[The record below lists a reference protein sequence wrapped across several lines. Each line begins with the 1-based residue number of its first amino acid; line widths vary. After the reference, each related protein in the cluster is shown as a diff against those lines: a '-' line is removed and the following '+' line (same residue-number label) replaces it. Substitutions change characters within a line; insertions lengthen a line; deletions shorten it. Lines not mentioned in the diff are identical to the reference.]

1 MLPVTEDRHRK
12 AEDRTPIL
20 RPPTSA
26 LGPQSSPAGIYIHVP
41 FCRAK
46 CPYCDFYS
54 VTALDRI
61 DAFVKALPAEMEM
74 QRPRIAHADTVYFG
88 GGTPSLLSARQIE
101 TILDAVHTRF
111 AVTAN
116 AEVTLEVNPG
126 TVGRRDLD
134 AFCRAGVNRLNIG
147 LQSTNDRTLSFLG
160 RIHSADT
167 GIATYRDARDAGFD
181 NVGLDLIYAVPGQTR
196 KAWEAE
202 MTRVVALAPDHL
214 SCYTLTIEA
223 GTPLARRVEEGR
235 VRPLDESIAGDLFS
249 ATADFLEA
257 NGYRQYEISNYAR
270 VCNKDRSDLRS
281 RHNRKYW
288 NFIDYLG
295 FGPAAHSL
303 SGATRRWNCPTLDE
317 YMAALQRGASPEVGR
332 EELTR
337 NQQIL
342 EAVYLG
348 LRQTGGID
356 TELFSSRFQSD
367 FYDRFGKQVD
377 QLAGE
382 ELLEKS
388 ETRVRL
394 TRLGM
399 RFLESVVQ
407 RMLD

>member
-1 MLPVTEDRHRK
+1 MTEDRIRK
-12 AEDRTPIL
+12 VEDRTNVL
-20 RPPTSA
+20 RPPTPDIR
-26 LGPQSSPAGIYIHVP
+26 PQPLPAGIYIHIP

-61 DAFVKALPAEMEM
+61 DAFVMALPAEMDM
-74 QRPRIAHADTVYFG
+74 QRHRISLADTVYFG
-88 GGTPSLLSARQIE
+88 GGTPSLLSARRIE
-101 TILDAVHTRF
+101 RILDAVYARF
-111 AVTAN
+111 AVTAD

-126 TVGRRDLD
+126 TVGRRDLE
-134 AFCRAGVNRLNIG
+134 AFRRAGVNRLNIG
-147 LQSTNDRTLSFLG
+147 LQSINDLALSFLG
-160 RIHSADT
+160 RIHTADT
-167 GIATYRDARDAGFD
+167 GIATYRHARDAGFD

-202 MTRVVALAPDHL
+202 MARVVELAPDHL

-235 VRPLDESIAGDLFS
+235 VRPLDERIAGDLFS
-249 ATADFLEA
+249 ATADFLDA
-257 NGYRQYEISNYAR
+257 HGYRQYEISNYAR
-270 VCNKDRSDLRS
+270 VCKGSRFDLRS

-295 FGPAAHSL
+295 FGPTAHSL
-303 SGATRRWNCPTLDE
+303 SGATRRWNCRTLDA
-317 YMAALQRGASPEVGR
+317 YLAALQRGASPEAGR
-332 EELTR
+332 EDLTR
-337 NQQIL
+337 DQQIL

-348 LRQTGGID
+348 LRQTEGID
-356 TELFSSRFQSD
+356 TALFFSRFQCD
-367 FYDRFGKQVD
+367 FHDLLGEQVA
-377 QLAGE
+377 QLSAEG
-382 ELLEKS
+382 LIDAS
-388 ETRVRL
+388 AQQVRL